1 ESPTRLCSTG
11 WPGRSSVLRSALPTL
26 RQRPASVSRWTTAAR
41 AYNWQPLNQQ
51 PRQID
56 TIILLTFASSRS
68 MTGSVPSGGPLMGG
82 AVPDDESAVPRELVP
97 GAVGLVPEAPPV
109 EAWCDPMPPPRA
121 NAAGTE
127 RLTHR

>member
-1 ESPTRLCSTG
+1 MSAKLLIFTSASGGGITDQA
-11 WPGRSSVLRSALPTL
+11 VLDGLARTFLRASALPTL

-68 MTGSVPSGGPLMGG
+68 MTGLVPSGGPLMG
-82 AVPDDESAVPRELVP
+82 
-97 GAVGLVPEAPPV
+97 
-109 EAWCDPMPPPRA
+109 
-121 NAAGTE
+121 
-127 RLTHR
+127 